1 MLTPYYSD
9 ESVTIYHGDALQ
21 IMGELETGTVQLVA
35 TDPPYF
41 KVLDNQWD
49 NQWDNLDHFL
59 QWLGFHADEWRRLLA
74 ANGSLYTFCW
84 PLYVAKVERL
94 IAERFNVLNVITWD
108 KPVGWSGKSC
118 KEELRSFYSE
128 SERIV
133 FAEQYGADNASL
145 NAEAALWSSVFEPIR
160 LYLVAERDAAG
171 ITNRQ
176 VDEHL
181 GTSGMAGH
189 YFGGSQWALPTA
201 EVYRK
206 LQQLFNKTHENDYL
220 RREYDDLR
228 REYDDLRR
236 PFNTTKHLPYK
247 DVWSHNVAQSSELR
261 HPAEKPIALMSNIVE
276 ISSRPTGLILDPF
289 MGSGAT
295 LRAAKNL
302 GRKAIGI
309 EMNESYCEQASKRLA
324 QGVLF

>member
-21 IMGELETGTVQLVA
+21 IMRELETGTVQLVA

-74 ANGSLYTFCW
+74 ANGSLYSFCW
-84 PLYVAKVERL
+84 PLYVAKVERV

-108 KPVGWSGKSC
+108 KPFGRSGQFC
-118 KEELRSFYSE
+118 KEELRSFFSD

-181 GTSGMAGH
+181 GTSGMARH
-189 YFGGSQWALPTA
+189 YFDSQWSLPTA

-228 REYDDLRR
+228 R

-247 DVWSHNVAQSSELR
+247 DVWSHKVAQSSELR